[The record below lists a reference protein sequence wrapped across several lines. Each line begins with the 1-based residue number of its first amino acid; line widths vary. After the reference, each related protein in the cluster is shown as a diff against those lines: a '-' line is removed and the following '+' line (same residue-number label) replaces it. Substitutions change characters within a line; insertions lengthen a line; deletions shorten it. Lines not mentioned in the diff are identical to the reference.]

1 MGVLD
6 DLANEGERIIKER
19 NTDDARSFVK
29 RGEALLA
36 KDNGKLCSNLNIHR
50 QRISGQPAYTE
61 SQQLADVR
69 TIVDAAL
76 LAVEEREIRL
86 RELEASAATVN
97 VSAIASAEARMK
109 VKATIRAVASYE
121 GLDEQSKK
129 NLELLL
135 RRMEDSAQDGDE
147 HGFKE
152 NAKDALDLADKAA
165 GLVPKIAAAI
175 GGAASMFG

>member
-6 DLANEGERIIKER
+6 DLAKEGERIIEER

-36 KDNGKLCSNLNIHR
+36 KDNGKLSSNLHMHR
-50 QRISGQPAYTE
+50 QRLSGQQAYTE
-61 SQQLADVR
+61 SQQMADVK

-76 LAVEEREIRL
+76 LAVEEREVKL
-86 RELEASAATVN
+86 RELEASAATLS
-97 VSAIASAEARMK
+97 VSANATAEARST
-109 VKATIRAVASYE
+109 VKATIKAVTSCE

-129 NLELLL
+129 DLELLL
-135 RRMEDSAQDGDE
+135 RRMEDAAQDGDG

-152 NAKDALDLADKAA
+152 MAKKALDMTDKAA
-165 GLVPKIAAAI
+165 GLIPKIATAI
-175 GGAASMFG
+175 GSIGAMLG

>member
-6 DLANEGERIIKER
+6 DLAKEGERIIEER

-36 KDNGKLCSNLNIHR
+36 KDNGKLCSNLNMHR
-50 QRISGQPAYTE
+50 QRINGQPAYTE
-61 SQQLADVR
+61 SQQMADVR

-76 LAVEEREIRL
+76 LAVEEREVRL
-86 RELEASAATVN
+86 RELEASSATLS
-97 VSAIASAEARMK
+97 VSANATAEAHLK
-109 VKATIRAVASYE
+109 VKSTIKAVSSCEA
-121 GLDEQSKK
+121 LDEQSRK

-165 GLVPKIAAAI
+165 GLVPKIATAI
-175 GGAASMFG
+175 GSIGAMLG